1 MKIIT
6 GLGNPGLRYAN
17 TRHNAGFMVID
28 RLADKLGLD
37 VTQEK
42 FSAKYVKSKY
52 KGEDIILLKPETF
65 MNNSGLAVRQCLD
78 FFKAAPEDLIIVY
91 DDVDLPTGQ
100 LRIRPKG
107 SAGGHNGIKSIIT
120 CVFTQQFDRVR
131 VGISKDSR
139 YDMPD
144 WVLGKF
150 SAEEHKDLDPGL
162 DQAVEA
168 VLDIVENGC
177 GHAMNKYNQKKVKS
191 ENGKQN
197 HSGTSK

>member
-28 RLADKLGLD
+28 RIADKLGMN
-37 VTQEK
+37 VTQQK
-42 FSAKYVKSKY
+42 FSALFAKGKY

-78 FFKAAPEDLIIVY
+78 FFKAGPEDLIVIY
-91 DDVDLPTGQ
+91 DDVDLPTGH
-100 LRIRPKG
+100 LRIRQKG

-131 VGISKDSR
+131 VGISKDPH
-139 YDMPD
+139 YQMPD

-150 SAEEHKDLDPGL
+150 SPQEHEALDPGL
-162 DQAVEA
+162 DLAASA

-177 GHAMNKYNQKKVKS
+177 GHAMNNYNLKKVKS
-191 ENGKQN
+191 ENGK
-197 HSGTSK
+197 